1 MHAKPLSLLL
11 LSSLP
16 SLTAAEDVLGLYVF
30 HRHGDRTAKAWKP
43 VNFTALG
50 ADEVYSSGSWYRDT
64 YVSKDA
70 SRKITGLSPESA
82 VLSQLD
88 VTSPVDAVLQ
98 NSALVFLQ
106 GLYPPTQ
113 QFETLAN
120 GSKVEAPLSG
130 YQYIPIASVETA
142 ASDKNSENSAWLQGN
157 SGCTNAE
164 ASSNDY
170 FSSPEYAGVYK
181 DSESFYQ
188 GLLPVI
194 NGTYG
199 KDEANFQNAYTIFDL
214 INVARIHNSSIPSD
228 HLLDESTLEKL
239 YHLASIHEWNLAYNS
254 SEPVR
259 AIAGSVLAGQIIE
272 ALEPLAEGKKGP
284 KVNIQ
289 FGAYAAFMSFFGLA
303 GLDKVSSD
311 FKGVVDYASSMAFEL
326 VTNATNPTADDVSV
340 RFYFANGTAAQHT
353 PKLFP
358 LFGKDETTVSW
369 KDFKTGMSDFAIED
383 TKHWCK
389 LCGNND
395 GTCASNSDDDS
406 TSSQSSSGGSGNGVS
421 KPVAGVIGALVTL
434 VVILGVQAAFI
445 LLGGLRLVKKSTLVA
460 AGASQAGAVKA

>member
-16 SLTAAEDVLGLYVF
+16 SLAVAEDVLGLYVF

-50 ADEVYSSGSWYRDT
+50 ADEVHSSGSWYRDT

-70 SRKITGLSPESA
+70 SRKISGLSPESA

-106 GLYPPTQ
+106 GLYPPTK

-228 HLLDESTLEKL
+228 DLLDESTLEKL
-239 YHLASIHEWNLAYNS
+239 YNLASIHEWNLAYNS

-272 ALEPLAEGKKGP
+272 ALEPLADGKKGP

-340 RFYFANGTAAQHT
+340 RFYFANGTAAQNT
-353 PKLFP
+353 PKMFP
-358 LFGKDETTVSW
+358 LFGKDETTISW

-445 LLGGLRLVKKSTLVA
+445 LLGGLRLVKKSTLAA

>member
-11 LSSLP
+11 LTSLP
-16 SLTAAEDVLGLYVF
+16 SFTVAEDVLGIYVF

-50 ADEVYSSGSWYRDT
+50 AKEVHSSGAWYRDT
-64 YVSKDA
+64 YVSSDA
-70 SRKITGLSPESA
+70 SRKIKGVSTDSA

-88 VTSPVDAVLQ
+88 VTAPVDAVLQ

-106 GLYPPTQ
+106 GLYPPIKQ
-113 QFETLAN
+113 VEVLAN

-130 YQYIPIASVETA
+130 YQYIPIESVTTA

-170 FSSPEYAGVYK
+170 FLSPEYAKTYK
-181 DSESFYQ
+181 DSEDFYQ
-188 GLLPVI
+188 SLLPVI
-194 NGTYG
+194 EKTYG
-199 KDEANFQNAYTIFDL
+199 KDQANFKNAYTIFDL

-228 HLLDESTLEKL
+228 KLLTESTLNKL
-239 YHLASIHEWNLAYNS
+239 YNLASIHEWNLAYNS

-272 ALEPLAEGKKGP
+272 ALEPLAEGKKAS
-284 KVNIQ
+284 KVNVQ

-303 GLDKVSSD
+303 GLNKVNSD
-311 FKGVVDYASSMAFEL
+311 FTGVVDYASSMAFEL

-340 RFYFANGTAAQHT
+340 RFYFANGTASEHT
-353 PKLFP
+353 PKMFP
-358 LFGKDETTVSW
+358 LFGKDETTISW
-369 KDFKTGMSDFAIED
+369 NDFKSGMSDFAIKD
-383 TKHWCK
+383 TNHWCK
-389 LCGNND
+389 LCGNTD
-395 GTCASNSDDDS
+395 GTCASSDDNS
-406 TSSQSSSGGSGNGVS
+406 ASSESHSGGSGNGVS

-434 VVILGVQAAFI
+434 VVILVVQAAVL
-445 LLGGLRLVKKSTLVA
+445 LLGGLRLVKKSTLAA
-460 AGASQAGAVKA
+460 AGEKGGAVKA

>member
-1 MHAKPLSLLL
+1 MHATPLSLLF

-16 SLTAAEDVLGLYVF
+16 SLAVAEDVLGLYIF

-50 ADEVYSSGSWYRDT
+50 ADEVHSSASWYRDT

-106 GLYPPTQ
+106 GLYPPTK

-170 FSSPEYAGVYK
+170 FSSPQYAEDYK
-181 DSESFYQ
+181 DSEDFYQ
-188 GLLPVI
+188 HLLPVI
-194 NGTYG
+194 EGTYG

-228 HLLDESTLEKL
+228 DLLTESTLEKL
-239 YHLASIHEWNLAYNS
+239 YNLASIHEWNLAYNS

-311 FKGVVDYASSMAFEL
+311 FMGIVDYASSMAFEL

-340 RFYFANGTAAQHT
+340 RFYFANGTAAEHT

-358 LFGKDETTVSW
+358 LFGTDETTISW
-369 KDFKTGMSDFAIED
+369 KDFKIGMSDFAIED

-395 GTCASNSDDDS
+395 GTCASSSDDDS
-406 TSSQSSSGGSGNGVS
+406 TSSQSSSDSSGNGIS
-421 KPVAGVIGALVTL
+421 RPVAGVIGALVTL
-434 VVILGVQAAFI
+434 VVILGIQAAAI
-445 LLGGLRLVKKSTLVA
+445 LLGGLRLVKKSTLA
-460 AGASQAGAVKA
+460 ATREPQAEAVKA

>member
-1 MHAKPLSLLL
+1 MHAKPLSLLF

-16 SLTAAEDVLGLYVF
+16 SLAATEDVLGLYVF

-50 ADEVYSSGSWYRDT
+50 ADEVHSSGSWYRDT

-106 GLYPPTQ
+106 GLYPPTK

-170 FSSPEYAGVYK
+170 FSSSEYAGVYK

-214 INVARIHNSSIPSD
+214 INVARIHNSSISSAD
-228 HLLDESTLEKL
+228 LLDEPTLEKL
-239 YHLASIHEWNLAYNS
+239 YNLASIHEWNLAYNS

-353 PKLFP
+353 PKMFP
-358 LFGKDETTVSW
+358 LFGKDETTISW

-395 GTCASNSDDDS
+395 GNCASSSDDDS
-406 TSSQSSSGGSGNGVS
+406 TSPQSSSGGSGNGVS

-445 LLGGLRLVKKSTLVA
+445 LLGGLRLVKKSTLAA

>member
-1 MHAKPLSLLL
+1 MHAKPLSLLF

-16 SLTAAEDVLGLYVF
+16 SLAATEDVLGLYVF

-50 ADEVYSSGSWYRDT
+50 ADEVHSSGSWYRDT

-106 GLYPPTQ
+106 GLYPPTK

-170 FSSPEYAGVYK
+170 FSSSEYAGVYK

-214 INVARIHNSSIPSD
+214 INVARIHNSSISSD
-228 HLLDESTLEKL
+228 DLLDEPTLEKL
-239 YHLASIHEWNLAYNS
+239 YNLASIHEWNLAYNS

-353 PKLFP
+353 PKMFP
-358 LFGKDETTVSW
+358 LFGKDETTISW

-395 GTCASNSDDDS
+395 GNCASSSDDAS
-406 TSSQSSSGGSGNGVS
+406 TSPQSSSGGSGNGVS

-434 VVILGVQAAFI
+434 IVILGVQAAFI
-445 LLGGLRLVKKSTLVA
+445 LLGGLRLVKKSTLAA

>member
-1 MHAKPLSLLL
+1 M
-11 LSSLP
+11 
-16 SLTAAEDVLGLYVF
+16 GLK
-30 HRHGDRTAKAWKP
+30 H
-43 VNFTALG
+43 
-50 ADEVYSSGSWYRDT
+50 
-64 YVSKDA
+64 
-70 SRKITGLSPESA
+70 I
-82 VLSQLD
+82 
-88 VTSPVDAVLQ
+88 
-98 NSALVFLQ
+98 
-106 GLYPPTQ
+106 YPPLTRI
-113 QFETLAN
+113 
-120 GSKVEAPLSG
+120 V
-130 YQYIPIASVETA
+130 
-142 ASDKNSENSAWLQGN
+142 
-157 SGCTNAE
+157 
-164 ASSNDY
+164 
-170 FSSPEYAGVYK
+170 
-181 DSESFYQ
+181 
-188 GLLPVI
+188 
-194 NGTYG
+194 
-199 KDEANFQNAYTIFDL
+199 FDL
-214 INVARIHNSSIPSD
+214 INVARIHNSSISSD
-228 HLLDESTLEKL
+228 DLLDEPTLEKL
-239 YHLASIHEWNLAYNS
+239 YNLASIHEWNLAYNN

-353 PKLFP
+353 PKMFP
-358 LFGKDETTVSW
+358 LFGKDEATISW

-395 GTCASNSDDDS
+395 GNCASSSDDDDS

-445 LLGGLRLVKKSTLVA
+445 LLGGLRLVKKSTLAA

>member
-1 MHAKPLSLLL
+1 MHAKPLSLLF

-16 SLTAAEDVLGLYVF
+16 SLAAAEDVLGIYVF

-50 ADEVYSSGSWYRDT
+50 ADEVHSSGSWYRDT

-106 GLYPPTQ
+106 GLYPPTK

-170 FSSPEYAGVYK
+170 FSSSEYAGVYK

-188 GLLPVI
+188 DLLPVI

-214 INVARIHNSSIPSD
+214 INVARIHNSSISSD
-228 HLLDESTLEKL
+228 DLLDEPTLEKL
-239 YHLASIHEWNLAYNS
+239 YNLASIHEWNLAYNS

-303 GLDKVSSD
+303 ALDKVSSD

-353 PKLFP
+353 PKMFP
-358 LFGKDETTVSW
+358 LFGKDETTISW

-395 GTCASNSDDDS
+395 GNCASSSDDDS

-445 LLGGLRLVKKSTLVA
+445 LLGGLRLVKKSTLAA

>member
-1 MHAKPLSLLL
+1 MHAKPLSLLF

-16 SLTAAEDVLGLYVF
+16 SLAATEDVLGLYVF

-50 ADEVYSSGSWYRDT
+50 ADEVHSSGSWYRDT

-106 GLYPPTQ
+106 GLYPPTK

-142 ASDKNSENSAWLQGN
+142 ASDRNSENSAWLQGN

-170 FSSPEYAGVYK
+170 FSSSEYAGVYK

-214 INVARIHNSSIPSD
+214 INVARIHNSSISSD
-228 HLLDESTLEKL
+228 DLLDEPTLEKL
-239 YHLASIHEWNLAYNS
+239 YNLASIHEWNLAYNS

-353 PKLFP
+353 PKMFP
-358 LFGKDETTVSW
+358 LFGKDETTISW

-395 GTCASNSDDDS
+395 GNCASSSDDDS
-406 TSSQSSSGGSGNGVS
+406 TSPQSSSGGSGNGVS

-434 VVILGVQAAFI
+434 VVILGVQAAFL
-445 LLGGLRLVKKSTLVA
+445 LLGGLRLVKKSTLAA

>member
-106 GLYPPTQ
+106 GLYPPTK

-199 KDEANFQNAYTIFDL
+199 KDEANFQNAYAIFDL
-214 INVARIHNSSIPSD
+214 INVAHIHNSSIPSD
-228 HLLDESTLEKL
+228 DLLDESTLEKL

-284 KVNIQ
+284 KVNVQ

-303 GLDKVSSD
+303 RLDKVSPD

-353 PKLFP
+353 PKMFP
-358 LFGKDETTVSW
+358 LFGKDETTISW
-369 KDFKTGMSDFAIED
+369 KDFKTGISDFAIED

-395 GTCASNSDDDS
+395 GTCASNSDDDA
-406 TSSQSSSGGSGNGVS
+406 TSSQSSPGGSGNGVS

-445 LLGGLRLVKKSTLVA
+445 LLGGLRLVKKSTLAA